1 MARSTRLDKA
11 LSMRTGTIHTNNCA
25 AWTKAMCR
33 AGYVRGTEISQEAA
47 AEKLAKGEGQLCK
60 ACAKQAANEAPVE
73 EPQVSAEVAAIAE
86 ALDKGAHTAK
96 THESMSALTSAAALV
111 LTGEFEAARKVLVP
125 LRTRVALAGI
135 KAIKAL

>member
-73 EPQVSAEVAAIAE
+73 VEVRAEVAAIAE